1 MWRATVAGLLARRA
15 RLLSTALAIVLG
27 VAFVTGTLVLSDT
40 LERAFDDLFGDVGE
54 AVDVQV
60 AGVAPFA
67 GAVAV
72 PGAPGRRAPRRG
84 SGAGGA
90 GAGRPRRRPRAR
102 PRGPG
107 GRRSGAAL
115 RGRRPARRRRRP
127 PDRRAG
133 ATRAGHRRAH
143 RARVVRRRAARRAL
157 PRRGGRG
164 RHRPVTAE
172 REGFAVGDAVRVAV
186 AGPVEE
192 QTLVGTF
199 GRPGGGDLAGATV
212 TMFDEATARARF
224 GAAGAT
230 TVAVLAA
237 DGVAAEDLRDRV
249 AAAVGG
255 DYEVLTGA
263 QAADREADDI
273 GRLLDFLT
281 TALLVFAG
289 VSLFVAA
296 FLIFN
301 TFAIT
306 VAQRTRELALLRA
319 VGASRGQVLGSV
331 LAEATVVGVAGS
343 ALGLGVG
350 LLLAR
355 GLVALLDVVGFRLP
369 GGDTVV
375 TARTAAVALAIG
387 PLVTLV
393 AGLAPALRATRV
405 APVAALRLD
414 AAAPAGP
421 SWARLAGGAALLAG
435 GVGAVVAGLEG
446 GAPLPV
452 VAAGAVL
459 VLLAVAALGALLA
472 RPVAGLIG
480 APVAATRGVAG
491 FLARQ
496 NTLRNPRRT
505 ASTAAALMI
514 GLGLVTFVLVFSESL
529 RASVTGVVARTFVAD
544 YQLSPPDQQGFPD
557 AAADAVAAVD
567 GVATV
572 ARVRAG
578 TIGVDGDAR
587 RAVAV
592 DPSALGRVLAPEV
605 ADGDLGRL
613 ADGVALDVAVAEDLG
628 VGVGDRVDV
637 ALADPEAA
645 EAREVV
651 AVYDR
656 ATLLTGGDVL
666 VPLDRFTA
674 AVPGVPL
681 STALV
686 RLEDGATPAQ
696 VRPGLDAALAPFPAV
711 RLADI
716 EQVRDRLDGQ
726 VDQLLSLVVALLLL
740 SVVIALFGIANTLG
754 LSVLERTR
762 ELGLL
767 RAVGMSRRQTRTM
780 VRWESVLIAVFGAG
794 LGLAVGLLF
803 GWVFTRALEDTGLDA
818 FAVPVPSV
826 ALAVVLAGVAG
837 VLAAVVPA
845 WRAARIDV
853 LEALRVE

>member
-1 MWRATVAGLLARRA
+1 VWRATVAGLLARRA

-40 LERAFDDLFGDVGE
+40 LDRAFDDLFGDVGE

-67 GAVAV
+67 GSSPVPAGPAPGPGPASAPAVPVPGVPDDVVEQVRAV
-72 PGAPGRRAPRRG
+72 PGVAAVEPRYAGVAQLIGDDGQPIGGQGPPVLGVGVPTVPALSGAELRAGRYPVAPGEVAVD
-84 SGAGGA
+84 A
-90 GAGRPRRRPRAR
+90 
-102 PRGPG
+102 
-107 GRRSGAAL
+107 
-115 RGRRPARRRRRP
+115 
-127 PDRRAG
+127 
-133 ATRAGHRRAH
+133 
-143 RARVVRRRAARRAL
+143 VI
-157 PRRGGRG
+157 
-164 RHRPVTAE
+164 AE
-172 REGFAVGDAVRVAV
+172 REGFTVGEVVRVAV

-212 TMFDEATARARF
+212 TMFDEATARARY
-224 GAAGAT
+224 GAGGAT

-237 DGVAAEDLRDRV
+237 RGVAPEDLRDRV
-249 AAAVGG
+249 AAAVGD

-273 GRLLDFLT
+273 GRLLGFLT

-331 LAEATVVGVAGS
+331 LAEAAVVGVAGS

-355 GLVALLDVVGFRLP
+355 GLVALLDVAGFRLP

-375 TARTAAVALAIG
+375 SPRTAAVALAIG

-393 AGLAPALRATRV
+393 AALAPALRATRV
-405 APVAALRLD
+405 APVAALRMD
-414 AAAPAGP
+414 AVAPADP
-421 SWARLAGGAALLAG
+421 SRVRLAGGAALLAG
-435 GVGAVVAGLEG
+435 GVAALVAGLEG

-459 VLLAVAALGALLA
+459 VLLAVAALSSLLA
-472 RPVAGLIG
+472 RPVARLVGL
-480 APVAATRGVAG
+480 PVAATRGVAG
-491 FLARQ
+491 VLACQ

-505 ASTAAALMI
+505 AATAAALMI

-529 RASVTGVVARTFVAD
+529 RASLTGVVARTFVAD
-544 YQLSPPDQQGFPD
+544 YQLSPPDRQGLPD
-557 AAADAVAAVD
+557 AAADAAAAVD

-572 ARVRAG
+572 ARVRTG
-578 TIGVDGDAR
+578 TIGVEGDAR
-587 RAVAV
+587 RAVAL
-592 DPSALGRVLAPEV
+592 DPAALGRVLAPEV
-605 ADGDLGRL
+605 ADGDLARL
-613 ADGVALDVAVAEDLG
+613 ADGVALDLAVAEDLG

-637 ALADPEAA
+637 ALADPDAA

-674 AVPGVPL
+674 AVPAAPL
-681 STALV
+681 SSALV
-686 RLEDGATPAQ
+686 RLEDGATPVQ

-711 RLADI
+711 RLADM
-716 EQVRDRLDGQ
+716 EQVRDRLDGR

-826 ALAVVLAGVAG
+826 ALAVVLAGLAG